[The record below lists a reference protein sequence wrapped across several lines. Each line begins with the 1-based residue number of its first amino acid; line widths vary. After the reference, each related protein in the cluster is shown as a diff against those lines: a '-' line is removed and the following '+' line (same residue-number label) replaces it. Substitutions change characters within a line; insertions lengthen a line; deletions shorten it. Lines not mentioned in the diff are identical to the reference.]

1 MKVVIITGTSG
12 GIGGALVKTYSQDE
26 YLVIGLDKKSSNK
39 NHGDN
44 YVEINT
50 DLFTFSRDHGYRE
63 HIIKKVKEF
72 LPENIEKFVII
83 NNAAEQILKPVLE
96 ISSEDWEK
104 SLAVNTIAP
113 FFLAQSFTRYLAL
126 SEGHIINV
134 TSIHSKLTKC
144 QFVCYAASKAALES
158 ITRSLAIELSPNKI
172 SVNAVAPAAIAT
184 GMLKEGFSGRP
195 EKLRELENYHPSKS
209 IGTPIQVSR
218 FIKSITDQEG
228 GFLTGSVL
236 DYNGGIGGRLHD
248 PS

>member
-1 MKVVIITGTSG
+1 MKVVIITGTGG
-12 GIGGALVKTYSQDE
+12 GIGGALVRTYLQDE
-26 YLVIGLDKKSSNK
+26 YLVIGLDKKVSKKNK
-39 NHGDN
+39 SDSF
-44 YVEINT
+44 VEIKT
-50 DLFTFSRDHGYRE
+50 DLFTFTRDYEYRE
-63 HIIKKVKEF
+63 NIINKVKGF
-72 LPENIEKFVII
+72 FPENIKKLIII

-96 ISSEDWEK
+96 INFEDWQK
-104 SLAVNTIAP
+104 SFAVNTIAP
-113 FFLAQSFTRYLAL
+113 FFLAQSFTKYLAL
-126 SEGHIINV
+126 SEGHIMNV
-134 TSIHSKLTKC
+134 TSIHSKLTKD
-144 QFVCYAASKAALES
+144 QFTCYAASKAALES
-158 ITRSLAIELSPNKI
+158 ITRSLAIELSPKNI
-172 SVNAVAPAAIAT
+172 SVNAIAPAAIAT